1 MPHPIISFQSQPPP
15 TAIFACIWA
24 PRLSPEQWRACCMHS
39 LKVKGLLPPTPN
51 ATLPVNWDFSHK
63 KLEHFFST
71 VMLQSLLGVQLRSQ
85 WDNFRSHCSLGSVP
99 GDQRLERRQGIRGRL
114 ARCVDAFSLFSARC
128 TLGWVMMKIRLWTSK
143 LRISS
148 YLWVCL
154 HGHTCMPFCLFQA
167 IPQITTLAWYT
178 TLVPLL
184 LVLGITAIK
193 DLVDDVVRIS
203 HEMLPSWLQAYFLVW
218 H

>member
-1 MPHPIISFQSQPPP
+1 MPF
-15 TAIFACIWA
+15 
-24 PRLSPEQWRACCMHS
+24 
-39 LKVKGLLPPTPN
+39 
-51 ATLPVNWDFSHK
+51 
-63 KLEHFFST
+63 
-71 VMLQSLLGVQLRSQ
+71 
-85 WDNFRSHCSLGSVP
+85 
-99 GDQRLERRQGIRGRL
+99 
-114 ARCVDAFSLFSARC
+114 LFSAGCR
-128 TLGWVMMKIRLWTSK
+128 LGWVMMKIRLQISK

-148 YLWVCL
+148 YLCVCL

-178 TLVPLL
+178 TLLPLL

-203 HEMLPSWLQAYFLVW
+203 HETLPSWLQAYFLVW